1 MNIPKTSEELQ
12 DYCIAVQF
20 SATESKPFQPN
31 GDSGAFVSQY
41 SVSSKGPFVDLIYGE
56 PKYAN
61 FGATFSLKIRLA
73 DGSTKKFGFYRIA
86 KSNEWIFDQ
95 ATSKYLGVTYCGKE
109 IDNFINWA
117 FLQFFSQVEGAG
129 VPTLFKSGIEIRTS
143 TPDLKKTDFY
153 AEAQK
158 ASREEQEREE
168 AAEERERREAEERER
183 REAEELERREA
194 EERERREA
202 EERERREAEELERRE
217 AEEQL
222 TAKRQNVKSWFMTT
236 LINSL
241 FDQNKKFNEQ
251 MGEKLSD
258 ADISA
263 LGGHIE
269 DSDIGLELIGKWYSE
284 FQNAQKYNF

>member
-194 EERERREA
+194 EE
-202 EERERREAEELERRE
+202 
-217 AEEQL
+217 QL